1 MKRTTVFLLIMFTLP
16 AAAVLAQGG
25 GKAEPRRINE
35 VSAGIV
41 ITGILRNSQ
50 EMEYVFAGA
59 KGKIAAFRNPQPS
72 LSDVRIYE
80 PGSGFDTEY
89 DSSKT
94 FEVELPESNDY
105 LIYIRRKTGGPRS
118 ARFRISFRVR

>member
-1 MKRTTVFLLIMFTLP
+1 MKRTAAFLLMIFTLP
-16 AAAVLAQGG
+16 AAAIHAQGG
-25 GKAEPRRINE
+25 GKAEPRRIGE
-35 VSAGIV
+35 VSVGIV
-41 ITGILRNSQ
+41 LTGILRNSQ

-72 LSDVRIYE
+72 LFDVRIYE
-80 PGSGFDTEY
+80 PESGFDTEY

-105 LIYIRRKTGGPRS
+105 LIYVRRKTGGPRS
-118 ARFRISFRVR
+118 ARFRISLRLR

>member
-1 MKRTTVFLLIMFTLP
+1 MKRTAVFLLIMFMGQ
-16 AAAVLAQGG
+16 VVVIQAQGG
-25 GKAEPRRINE
+25 GKAEPKRISE
-35 VSAGIV
+35 VSAGV
-41 ITGILRNSQ
+41 VLTGTLRNSQ

-59 KGKIAAFRNPQPS
+59 NGKTAAFRNPQPS
-72 LSDVRIYE
+72 LFDVRIYE

-94 FEVELPESNDY
+94 FEIELPESSDY
-105 LIYIRRKTGGPRS
+105 LIYVRRKTGGPRT